1 MDRAEFLETLR
12 EDATEGRIIKL
23 VDMLNDTD
31 TLAGSLGMHPEKVKR
46 AIEDAAIEGIAA
58 CNLNGDSDRI
68 IRMLWKDG
76 LSDRVLAATI
86 TSCGKNG
93 NFSLL
98 AAFVNKKGLSSK
110 LREVTENAILEAAKQ
125 TLKHNLP
132 CIGVASLLE
141 RDDLSKG
148 LKRDLKK
155 LTGLPRKD
163 RLAADGILSKGT
175 VKPPLRL
182 RGVTKG
188 RNDKLFRR

>member
-1 MDRAEFLETLR
+1 MDRAGFLETLR
-12 EDATEGRIIKL
+12 DYSTEGRIIKL

-31 TLAGSLGMHPEKVKR
+31 RIADSIGMRPEKVKR

-98 AAFVNKKGLSSK
+98 AAFVNKKGLSGQLK
-110 LREVTENAILEAAKQ
+110 DVTESAILEAAKQ
-125 TLKHNLP
+125 TLEHGLP
-132 CIGVASLLE
+132 CIGIASLFE
-141 RDDLSKG
+141 RNDLSKG
-148 LKRDLKK
+148 LRRDLKR
-155 LTGLPRKD
+155 LTGLSRKN
-163 RLAADGILSKGT
+163 RLAGDGILSQGT
-175 VKPPLRL
+175 VKPPSCKSTARGSNNLLR
-182 RGVTKG
+182 R
-188 RNDKLFRR
+188 